1 MLNYITTY
9 GLMLFYYSLFYIA
22 VATSAK
28 SNSAAL
34 KDILSGKGETGILF
48 NRLIAGIFF
57 LGVGAASIIAIR
69 NINDDIFSPVWN
81 EYYPLT
87 RILAAISIITGI
99 ITGLKKI
106 FSDEHSSRF
115 LSSHLPL
122 SYVFIRILFLIVYE
136 FFFRGVMLFVMAED
150 FGFAAAV
157 IINLILYVLMHWY
170 NKEERYGSVL
180 MGIVLC
186 AVSIYYHSVWPA
198 ITIHLSLALSHEI
211 TLLIKYRSFTK
222 KLSL

>member
-1 MLNYITTY
+1 
-9 GLMLFYYSLFYIA
+9 MLFYYSLFFIA

-28 SNSAAL
+28 SNGAEL
-34 KDILSGKGETGILF
+34 KYILSGKAEPGVLF
-48 NRLIAGIFF
+48 SRLIAGIFF

-69 NINDDIFSPVWN
+69 NINDDIFIPVWN
-81 EYYPLT
+81 EYYPIT
-87 RILAAISIITGI
+87 WILAAISIITGI

-106 FSDEHSSRF
+106 FSDDNSSRF

-122 SYVFIRILFLIVYE
+122 SYVFIRALFLIVYE
-136 FFFRGVMLFVMAED
+136 FFFRGVVLFVMAED

-211 TLLIKYRSFTK
+211 TLLIKYRSLIK
-222 KLSL
+222 KISI